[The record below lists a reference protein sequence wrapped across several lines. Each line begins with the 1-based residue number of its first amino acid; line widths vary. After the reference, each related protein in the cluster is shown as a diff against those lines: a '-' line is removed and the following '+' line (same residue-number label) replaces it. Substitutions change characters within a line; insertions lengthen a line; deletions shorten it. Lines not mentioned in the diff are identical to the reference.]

1 MGIAITVSGY
11 ILFEVTPGVIR
22 SEDREKVL
30 AEAMRLPGG
39 LLFNS
44 CMDETVAGSETARG
58 CVAESSATPASV
70 LTPTK

>member
-44 CMDETVAGSETARG
+44 CMDETVAGSETAR
-58 CVAESSATPASV
+58 VASQSRVQHPH
-70 LTPTK
+70 PF